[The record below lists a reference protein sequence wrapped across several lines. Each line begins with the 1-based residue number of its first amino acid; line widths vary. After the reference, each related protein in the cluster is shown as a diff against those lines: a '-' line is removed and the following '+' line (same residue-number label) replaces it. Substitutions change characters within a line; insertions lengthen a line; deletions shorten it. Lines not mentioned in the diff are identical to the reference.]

1 MEKSTKIRSTE
12 KVEPTAITDT
22 MVFERSNI
30 KVISEPAQGDQSGFE
45 GYEYD
50 EVSYTKDEY
59 IFVQNQRLADV
70 NSTVDDLLVLIP
82 SLTAGGTDNV

>member
-1 MEKSTKIRSTE
+1 MEKSTNIRSTE
-12 KVEPTAITDT
+12 TIEQIAITDT

-30 KVISEPAQGDQSGFE
+30 KAVSDPAQGEQSGFT

-59 IFVQNQRLADV
+59 ITVQNQRLADV
-70 NSTVDDLLVLIP
+70 NSTVDDLLILIP
-82 SLTAGGTDNV
+82 GLTAGGVDNV